1 MNMYSEICDFVMV
14 VDLPQELSEAS
25 QSSMHNNRRM
35 TYSYLQPASMNDAP
49 SIEGVTSTQAIA
61 TPVRPGIA
69 FAARLAF
76 PVRIPRLVVGA
87 TRPHVAP
94 EVQQT

>member
-1 MNMYSEICDFVMV
+1 
-14 VDLPQELSEAS
+14 
-25 QSSMHNNRRM
+25 
-35 TYSYLQPASMNDAP
+35 MNDAP
-49 SIEGVTSTQAIA
+49 PIEGVTSTQAIA

-69 FAARLAF
+69 LAARLAF
-76 PVRIPRLVVGA
+76 PVRIPRLVVGT